1 MNVYGEMAGLLLAVE
16 DLPPSPIFYAV
27 LVVVGLGVL
36 ISIYIVVKRLMS
48 YTKYDMDGQYGG
60 GRGLRSVFR
69 HKRLK
74 RVDRHGIFRGKK
86 REFRDH
92 ELEQLLHDG
101 KRSEAA
107 KYLTGLLNT
116 AKAVG
121 DKYTLER
128 YAVYS
133 AELIQMYD
141 DKEAEERGGKAIHLK
156 K

>member
-1 MNVYGEMAGLLLAVE
+1 MNVYGEIGGLLLAVE
-16 DLPPSPIFYAV
+16 DMPPSPYLYVV
-27 LVVVGLGVL
+27 LAIVGMGVL
-36 ISIYIVVKRLMS
+36 ISIYIIVMRLTS

-60 GRGLRSVFR
+60 GRGLRNVFR

-86 REFRDH
+86 REFRDL

-133 AELIQMYD
+133 AELIKMYD
-141 DKEAEERGGKAIHLK
+141 DKEAEERGGKALHLK

>member
-1 MNVYGEMAGLLLAVE
+1 MSIYGKIAGLLLAVE
-16 DLPPSPIFYAV
+16 DLPPSRFLYVV
-27 LVVVGLGVL
+27 LAIIGMGVL
-36 ISIYIVVKRLMS
+36 FAIYIFVMRLTG

-60 GRGLRSVFR
+60 GGGLSRIFR

-74 RVDRHGIFRGKK
+74 RVDRYGIFRGKK
-86 REFRDH
+86 REFRDL

-133 AELIQMYD
+133 AELIKMYD
-141 DKEAEERGGKAIHLK
+141 DKETEERGGKVIHLK

>member
-1 MNVYGEMAGLLLAVE
+1 MNVYGKIAGLLLAVE
-16 DLPPSPIFYAV
+16 DLPPSPV
-27 LVVVGLGVL
+27 LYVVLGIIGMGVL
-36 ISIYIVVKRLMS
+36 FAIYVFVIRFMS

-60 GRGLRSVFR
+60 GRGLSRIFR

-86 REFRDH
+86 REFRDL

-128 YAVYS
+128 YAAYS
-133 AELIQMYD
+133 AELIKMYD
-141 DKEAEERGGKAIHLK
+141 DKETEERGGKAIHLK